1 MITIVVHE
9 SPELYYDNVAKYIGY
24 IILVFKI
31 IFYLLKTV
39 YLLKY

>member
-9 SPELYYDNVAKYIGY
+9 SPELYYDNVAKYI
-24 IILVFKI
+24 ILVFKI